1 MPLVRRGEPERLEA
15 RKGAALQGRGQRV
28 HAGGADARVLA
39 QAERVHSAEG
49 GAAAAGE
56 GLREQREWR
65 GEEEAPSTVCEYRER
80 IRSVSDLH
88 ARVTD
93 AVGAQA
99 ELGEAGQLAG
109 LK

>member
-65 GEEEAPSTVCEYRER
+65 GEALSTVCEYRER